1 MGLQPPAAALLV
13 GGVAYIIIRGETM
26 DTIAAIATGN
36 QVSAIGIVRVSGP
49 DSIALMDEVFAPADG
64 RPMSSHGDRQL
75 VYGKL
80 CDGGRALDYC
90 LCTISRAPRSYTGE
104 DTAELQCHGSPV
116 VLGEALSALF
126 KRGARQAGPGEFT
139 KRAFLNGRMD
149 LTEAEAVIDIIDAE
163 SAAAAEN
170 AAGQLAGA
178 VTRRTD
184 AVYDMLTDMAAHF
197 GAALDY
203 PDEDI
208 EPFELDE
215 YARRLEDGAASLG
228 ALEATFERGRV
239 LREGLR
245 ASLIGRPNVGKSS
258 LMNALLGYERAIVTS
273 EPGTTRDT
281 IEEKAVL
288 GGVLLRITDTAGL
301 RDAGGEVERLGVRRA
316 LDAAENSE
324 LVIAVFDGSQPLTE
338 RDSEAL
344 AVAGRA
350 KRAIA
355 VVNKSDLPR
364 RMEDT
369 ALPGYFE
376 RTVHISARTGEGID
390 ALGEAVRE
398 MFPAPEA
405 PAGEILTNARQA
417 EAVSRALD
425 ALIDARAAILDG
437 VTPDAVLT
445 ECERARSALGE
456 LNGRSVADDVTERIF
471 SRFCVGK

>member
-1 MGLQPPAAALLV
+1 
-13 GGVAYIIIRGETM
+13 M
-26 DTIAAIATGN
+26 DTIAAIATGS
-36 QVSAIGIVRVSGP
+36 QVAAIGIVRVSGP
-49 DSIALMDEVFAPADG
+49 EAVTLMDAVFVPADG
-64 RPMSSHGDRQL
+64 SPMSSHRDRQL
-75 VYGKL
+75 VYGKI
-80 CDGGRALDYC
+80 CDGERVLDYC

-126 KRGARQAGPGEFT
+126 RRGARQAGPGEFT

-170 AAGQLAGA
+170 AAGQLSGA
-178 VTRRTD
+178 VTRKTD
-184 AVYDMLTDMAAHF
+184 AVYDLLTDMAAHF

-208 EPFELDE
+208 EPFELE
-215 YARRLEDGAASLG
+215 GYARRLDGAIASLS

-245 ASLIGRPNVGKSS
+245 AALIGRPNVGKSS

-281 IEEKAVL
+281 IEEKVVL
-288 GGVLLRITDTAGL
+288 GGVLLRVTDTAGL
-301 RDAGGEVERLGVRRA
+301 REAGGEVERLGVRRA
-316 LDAAENSE
+316 LSAAENSD

-338 RDSEAL
+338 RDGEAL

-350 KRAIA
+350 KRAVA
-355 VVNKSDLPR
+355 VVNKSDLPER
-364 RMEDT
+364 LEPSG
-369 ALPGYFE
+369 LPGCFA
-376 RTVHISARTGEGID
+376 RVVRMSARTGEGID

-398 MFPAPEA
+398 MFPAPDA

-417 EAVSRALD
+417 EAVSRALSS
-425 ALIDARAAILDG
+425 LKDARAAILEG

-445 ECERARSALGE
+445 ECESARAALGE
-456 LNGRSVADDVTERIF
+456 LNGRSVAEDVTDRIF